1 MRHPIPDSTRK
12 EVVKRWLSGDI
23 RDEIA
28 ADLGIAGGTVSSI
41 IRELERGSY
50 DREHEFQA
58 LRELAIQCK
67 KKGIPITELTS
78 SFRLNSIIKRM
89 GADDVGEAETFL
101 NNIYN
106 NCLNGDSVSS
116 KGGLPPEKLVRL
128 TNELFTI
135 STSESIAPAEV
146 PSYVKQRFEE
156 KHKLEETIKTLCDTK
171 DKIEREVQEL
181 SRNKDAI
188 ARELDESKRM
198 KNQLSE
204 DSRSIR
210 DIPMPLNP
218 HNYRGADRFGAA
230 EQQESHIRDIGYLVT
245 QQSLNYHSKCRLCY
259 KLASVQM
266 DPDVIKILIDT
277 IFEIAD
283 SEGLSIGRA
292 VSRFLQD
299 ERFYCNRL
307 ELRKE
312 LEQLRTQIQ
321 IEITKLEQSIAANS
335 LLDRAK
341 CIVSSLL
348 DKGLE
353 DDQIITV
360 CLNIHF
366 FWDKISLETL
376 PSDLEHYGSLK
387 KAQTEIDMEIQRKRR
402 EVNSLKQEKR
412 RPRKELDLDAVIEE
426 VVDRTMGYLPSYSSP
441 KNSYFDDNPSYDD
454 S

>member
-1 MRHPIPDSTRK
+1 MRNPIPDSTRN

-78 SFRLNSIIKRM
+78 SFRSNSIIKRM

-101 NNIYN
+101 NNIYS

-116 KGGLPPEKLVRL
+116 KGGLPPEKLVKL
-128 TNELFTI
+128 TNELFTV

-146 PSYVKQRFEE
+146 PSYVTQRFEE

-188 ARELDESKRM
+188 ARELDEFERVKD
-198 KNQLSE
+198 QLSE
-204 DSRSIR
+204 HGWSIK
-210 DIPMPLNP
+210 DIPMLLNP
-218 HNYRGADRFGAA
+218 HNYRRADRFGAA
-230 EQQESHIRDIGYLVT
+230 EQQESHMRDIGYLVT
-245 QQSLNYHSKCRLCY
+245 QKSLNYHSKCGLCY

-266 DPDVIKILIDT
+266 GPNVIKIIIDT

-292 VSRFLQD
+292 VFRFLQD
-299 ERFYCNRL
+299 EKFYCKRL

-321 IEITKLEQSIAANS
+321 IEITKLEQSIADNS
-335 LLDRAK
+335 LLGRAK
-341 CIVSSLL
+341 YIVSSLL

-402 EVNSLKQEKR
+402 EINSLKQEKR